1 MKPETED
8 VLKNRS
14 NFWG

>member
-8 VLKNRS
+8 VLKNGS